1 LNRDPSIWAH
11 FQTVIKPGLTQVALF
26 HLIPVPSYD
35 HLGFSLCI
43 ASLHSHRFTFFQ
55 VLFTIF
61 STIFFLCS
69 MELLALFINLSC
81 LLCGAVSSLHQLV
94 LFVACSCPFLFINF
108 LVTFELST
116 KVFFLINLSCLLCG
130 AIHFSS
136 STSLSSLSYQPRY
149 SFLFMILLVGRL
161 VCLFIFVK
169 IYFYMVQIIITIY
182 LSCNFS
188 KYFQFFFSYNFISS
202 TNIHCIFYF
211 FFCFFN
217 SCTLH

>member
-1 LNRDPSIWAH
+1 
-11 FQTVIKPGLTQVALF
+11 
-26 HLIPVPSYD
+26 
-35 HLGFSLCI
+35 
-43 ASLHSHRFTFFQ
+43 
-55 VLFTIF
+55 
-61 STIFFLCS
+61 

-169 IYFYMVQIIITIY
+169 IYFYMVQITITIY

-188 KYFQFFFSYNFISS
+188 EYFQFFFSYNFISS

-217 SCTLH
+217 SCTLHWFIFYVFHQKSFVVFFRYTLHDVLPTSFSNSNVSLRWKQWKSKELKHTSWFATFWK